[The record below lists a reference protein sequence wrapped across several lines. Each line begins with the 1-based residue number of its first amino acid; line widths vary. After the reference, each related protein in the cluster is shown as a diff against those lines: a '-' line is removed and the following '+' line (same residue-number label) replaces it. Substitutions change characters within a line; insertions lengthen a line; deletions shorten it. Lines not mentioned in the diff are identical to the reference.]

1 MANTP
6 NIRFQGFTDDWE
18 QRKLGDYLQVSS
30 EKNRDNR
37 FTKDDVLSVSGEYG
51 IVNQIEFQG
60 RSFAGA
66 SVSNYG
72 VVETGWKSD
81 HCIDRTI
88 LQKRFPYRSL
98 CCTSE

>member
-1 MANTP
+1 M
-6 NIRFQGFTDDWE
+6 I
-18 QRKLGDYLQVSS
+18 DYLEVSS

-37 FTKDDVLSVSGEYG
+37 FTKEDVLSVSGEYG

-72 VVETGWKSD
+72 VVCMEDERRINLLVRDPQTD
-81 HCIDRTI
+81 DNR
-88 LQKRFPYRSL
+88 L
-98 CCTSE
+98 